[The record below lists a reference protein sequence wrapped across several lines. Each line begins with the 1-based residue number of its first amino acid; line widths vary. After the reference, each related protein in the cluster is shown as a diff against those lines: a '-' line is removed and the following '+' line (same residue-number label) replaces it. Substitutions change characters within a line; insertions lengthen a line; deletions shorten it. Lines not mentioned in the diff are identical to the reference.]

1 MSSTREI
8 RRRIRSVKNIAQVTR
23 AMQMVAASK
32 MRRAQ
37 EQVLATR
44 PYAEKAW
51 ELLNHLASQRAAD
64 EAMHPLLE
72 MRTEIRTVAMVLIT
86 SDRGLCGS
94 YNHNIIHHAWRFIR
108 ELPYPVHLI
117 TVGKRGRE
125 AMWRLRQTI
134 VAEFS
139 NLPPQ
144 PRLLDVTPIAQVVIE
159 GFIAGQ
165 YDVVYLAHTDF
176 INTLIQ
182 RPAIWQ
188 LLPIRPLFLG
198 ATQVSEQHQPR
209 TEMAVT
215 EYLYEPDPRTILD
228 TVLPRFTEL
237 QVYQAILE
245 ALASEHSARMVA
257 MRNATENANE
267 LLADLTLTYNRARQ
281 EAITKEMLDIVGGSE
296 ALARLRGERSA
307 HRAM

>member
-1 MSSTREI
+1 MPSTREI
-8 RRRIRSVKNIAQVTR
+8 RRRIRSVKNISQVTR

-51 ELLNHLASQRAAD
+51 DVLGHLAAQRGAD
-64 EAMHPLLE
+64 EEVHPLLQVRE
-72 MRTEIRTVAMVLIT
+72 VELIGMVLIAA
-86 SDRGLCGS
+86 DKGLCGS
-94 YNHNIIHHAWRFIR
+94 YNHNMVQATWRFIQ
-108 ELPYPVHLI
+108 ELPYPVELI
-117 TVGKRGRE
+117 TVGRKGRD
-125 AMWRLRQTI
+125 AMWRMRQNI

-139 NLPPQ
+139 DLPPQ
-144 PRLLDVTPIAQVVIE
+144 PGLLDVTPIARTVME
-159 GFIAGQ
+159 AFISGH

-188 LLPIRPLFLG
+188 LLPIRPLQLG
-198 ATQVSEQHQPR
+198 VAPVSQYREQRSP
-209 TEMAVT
+209 TPAV
-215 EYLYEPDPRTILD
+215 EYIYEPDPQTILG

-237 QVYQAILE
+237 QVYQAVLE

-257 MRNATENANE
+257 MRNATENADE
-267 LLADLTLTYNRARQ
+267 LLGDLTLTYNRARQ
-281 EAITKEMLDIVGGSE
+281 EAITTEMLDIAGGAE
-296 ALARLRGERSA
+296 ALSRARA
-307 HRAM
+307 